1 MMSLAHFEGC
11 QQVDDKYAI
20 DVARAIALHDGD
32 TQTLQYCLT
41 YYDALLQHDKD
52 TQIET
57 VNKLKEYYKNNG

>member
-1 MMSLAHFEGC
+1 MSLAHFEGC

-20 DVARAIALHDGD
+20 GVARAIALLDGD
-32 TQTLQYCLT
+32 AITLQYCLT

-57 VNKLKEYYKNNG
+57 INKLKEYYKNNEK